1 MGFTTELTRRFGL
14 RYPVRS
20 APMGAVAGG
29 RLAAAV
35 SRAGGLGP
43 GYLGA
48 DWIETEFAAAA
59 GERVG
64 VGFITWDLQ
73 RTPAPRSG
81 GSVEHSRPMPHE
93 AGAWRVER
101 PRH

>member
-14 RYPVRS
+14 RYPVLS
-20 APMGAVAGG
+20 APLGAVAGG

-35 SRAGGLGP
+35 SRAGGLGRIGP

-59 GERVG
+59 GECVG
-64 VGFITWDLQ
+64 VGLYLTI
-73 RTPAPRSG
+73 R
-81 GSVEHSRPMPHE
+81 
-93 AGAWRVER
+93 
-101 PRH
+101 